1 MILVNFKYKDM
12 EEKISIQR
20 EKVLNAYKHASEE
33 QKALLE
39 SMFGKD
45 MLKPKNIMERVK
57 TFEDACEVLGEE
69 HSYVQEYRG
78 IANDNF
84 DFTQDIIAY
93 LKLRIICAALNEGWK
108 PTFSDGECRYYPWF
122 YIYNK
127 NEYEKINKDEKKKCH
142 VISRSSYDAYAFGGV
157 VFSSLNI
164 STSYSYSY
172 HGSQIVFKTREL
184 AEYCEKQFIDIWV
197 DYLFR

>member
-1 MILVNFKYKDM
+1 M
-12 EEKISIQR
+12 EEKISIQ
-20 EKVLNAYKHASEE
+20 KKNVLNAYNRASEE

-39 SMFGKD
+39 NMFGKD
-45 MLKPKNIMERVK
+45 MFKPKNIMERVK
-57 TFEDACEVLGEE
+57 TFEDACEVLGEY
-69 HSYVQEYRG
+69 HQYVMAYREW
-78 IANDNF
+78 IRIYYAYCKDVS
-84 DFTQDIIAY
+84 AY
-93 LKLRIICAALNEGWK
+93 LKLSIICAALNDGWK

-122 YIYNK
+122 DIYTK
-127 NEYEKINKDEKKKCH
+127 DGYEKLNKDEKKKCH

-184 AEYCEKQFIDIWV
+184 AEYCEKQFIDIWA

>member
-1 MILVNFKYKDM
+1 M
-12 EEKISIQR
+12 EERISIKR
-20 EKVLNAYKHASEE
+20 ENVMDAYKRASEE

-39 SMFGKD
+39 NMFGND
-45 MLKPKNIMERVK
+45 MFKPKNIMERVK

-78 IANDNF
+78 IANVNF

-93 LKLRIICAALNEGWK
+93 LKLRIICAALNDGWK

-122 YIYNK
+122 DIYPK
-127 NEYEKINKDEKKKCH
+127 DGYEKLNEDDKKKCR
-142 VISRSSYDAYAFGGV
+142 VVGRSSYDSYAYALGFV
-157 VFSSLNI
+157 VFSSVNI

-172 HGSQIVFKTREL
+172 HGSQIIFKTREL
-184 AEYCEKQFIDIWV
+184 AEYCEKQFIDIWA
-197 DYLFR
+197 DYLFA

>member
-1 MILVNFKYKDM
+1 MKD
-12 EEKISIQR
+12 KISIQK
-20 EKVLNAYKHASEE
+20 ENVMNAYKQATEE

-39 SMFGKD
+39 NMFGKD
-45 MLKPKNIMERVK
+45 MFQPKNIMERVK

-78 IANDNF
+78 IANVNF

-93 LKLRIICAALNEGWK
+93 LKLRIIAAALNEGWK

-122 YIYNK
+122 EIYPK
-127 NEYEKINKDEKKKCH
+127 DGYEKLNGDDKKKCR
-142 VISRSSYDAYAFGGV
+142 VVGRSSYDSYAYALGFV
-157 VFSSLNI
+157 VFSSVNI

-172 HGSQIVFKTREL
+172 HGSQIIFKTREL
-184 AEYCEKQFIDIWV
+184 AEYCEKQFVDIWV
-197 DYLFR
+197 DYLFG